1 MEEKEVSGSAR
12 VPNDIRV
19 MKEKAKATARAL
31 AAAWPATFNDRA
43 DAFPRRLVG

>member
-43 DAFPRRLVG
+43 DAAVAAL